1 MDTFAKMSHMERLL
15 VDALTRIDQQD
26 QKIKALQDKILSFEL
41 LLPCTT
47 AFASTPRHNKRPLTR
62 RTEVSFHM
70 V

>member
-26 QKIKALQDKILSFEL
+26 QKIKALQDKILSFGL
-41 LLPCTT
+41 VLPCT
-47 AFASTPRHNKRPLTR
+47 AFESTPRHNKRPLTR